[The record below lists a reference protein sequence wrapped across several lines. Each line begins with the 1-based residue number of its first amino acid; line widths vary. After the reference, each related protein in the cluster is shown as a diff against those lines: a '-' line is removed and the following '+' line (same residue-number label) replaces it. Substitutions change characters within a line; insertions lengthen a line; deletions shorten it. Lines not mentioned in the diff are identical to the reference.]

1 MLRDLDRHLAALGEA
16 SRIEA
21 AMSRRTFLS
30 LAACGAAA
38 AFLPGMAAAAL
49 PPPAAPRELS
59 FHNLHTDERLTALY
73 WDGGEYLPDALGEID
88 AILRDHRTGEIR
100 QMAPGLIDLVHALTT
115 RLGATEPVQVIS
127 GYRSAATNAMLRADD
142 PRHVAENSLH
152 LTGEAV
158 DLCFEGRSL
167 RRVRDAAL
175 ALGSGGVG
183 YYPRSGFVHVDV
195 GRVRE
200 W

>member
-1 MLRDLDRHLAALGEA
+1 
-16 SRIEA
+16 
-21 AMSRRTFLS
+21 MSRRTFLS
-30 LAACGAAA
+30 LAAWGAAA

-49 PPPAAPRELS
+49 PPPAGPRELS
-59 FHNLHTDERLTALY
+59 LHNLHTDERLTALY

-88 AILRDHRTGEIR
+88 AILRDHRTGETR

-115 RLGATEPVQVIS
+115 RLGAAGPVLVIS
-127 GYRSAATNAMLRADD
+127 GYLSAATNAMLCADD
-142 PRHVAENSLH
+142 PRNVAENSLH

-175 ALGSGGVG
+175 ALGGGGVG
-183 YYPRSGFVHVDV
+183 YYPRSGFVHLDI
-195 GRVRE
+195 GRIRR